1 MINRVVLVGRLTRDP
16 ELRYTPNGVAV
27 ANFGIAVNRPFTNQ
41 RGERE
46 ADFFNCVVWRKQAEN
61 VANYLKKGSL
71 AGIDGRLQS
80 RRYEN
85 QEGRQVTVVEV
96 QAESVQFL
104 EPRSVTASRGSD
116 PQMSPPMDQW
126 EGSQGYSSGQSSGQS
141 ADLSNDPF
149 ADAGKTID
157 ISDDDLPF

>member
-1 MINRVVLVGRLTRDP
+1 MTMSFAISLLKTKINDKKGEVLMINRVVLVGRLTRDP

-71 AGIDGRLQS
+71 AGIDGRIQTRS
-80 RRYEN
+80 Y
-85 QEGRQVTVVEV
+85 EGRDGKRVYVTEIL
-96 QAESVQFL
+96 AESVQFL
-104 EPRSVTASRGSD
+104 DSKGKGNGDAQKSNTGQNQASDRAYNQAHD
-116 PQMSPPMDQW
+116 
-126 EGSQGYSSGQSSGQS
+126 
-141 ADLSNDPF
+141 DPF
-149 ADAGKTID
+149 
-157 ISDDDLPF
+157 